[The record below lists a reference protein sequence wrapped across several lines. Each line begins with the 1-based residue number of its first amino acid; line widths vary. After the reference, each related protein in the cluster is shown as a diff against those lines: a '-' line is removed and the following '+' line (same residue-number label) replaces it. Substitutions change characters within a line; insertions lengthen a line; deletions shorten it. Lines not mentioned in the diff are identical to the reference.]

1 MFKNHFCS
9 VGELIDKVVSWYE
22 EYNNSQDELMKK
34 TDISDQLS
42 KLLDK
47 VERIEKKVVA

>member
-9 VGELIDKVVSWYE
+9 VGELIDKVVSWHE
-22 EYNNSQDELMKK
+22 EYNNSQDELMQEI
-34 TDISDQLS
+34 DIYDQLS

-47 VERIEKKVVA
+47 VERIEKKVGA